1 MTTPNTQSFVDILAL
16 RRECWLKSYGY
27 QNKATDDASYAKSWL
42 GFGAF
47 IGVATPA
54 YALMARSTGT
64 TNGVSSLLTGLL
76 ATAGIATYS
85 VYYKWQSKRY
95 MKLSHQW
102 RDLYNSASEA
112 ETIMKKDPKGKGV
125 LDPVLEKK
133 KQIEMECNELTD
145 GNIFHGTAK
154 EYLKVMEPNNE
165 LFKHWL
171 DKGFWG
177 K

>member
-1 MTTPNTQSFVDILAL
+1 MTTTNTQSFVDILAL

-27 QNKATDDASYAKSWL
+27 QNKSTDDASWAKSWM
-42 GFGAF
+42 GFGVLVGA
-47 IGVATPA
+47 ATPA
-54 YALMARSTGT
+54 YAVMARATGT

-85 VYYKWQSKRY
+85 IYYKWQSKRY

-102 RDLYNSASEA
+102 RELYNNASEA
-112 ETIMKKDPKGKGV
+112 EVIMKKDPKGKV
-125 LDPVLEKK
+125 TLDAVVEKK

-154 EYLKVMEPNNE
+154 DYLKVMEPNNE
-165 LFKHWL
+165 LFKHWF
-171 DKGFWG
+171 DKGFFG

>member
-1 MTTPNTQSFVDILAL
+1 
-16 RRECWLKSYGY
+16 
-27 QNKATDDASYAKSWL
+27 
-42 GFGAF
+42 
-47 IGVATPA
+47 
-54 YALMARSTGT
+54 
-64 TNGVSSLLTGLL
+64 
-76 ATAGIATYS
+76 
-85 VYYKWQSKRY
+85 
-95 MKLSHQW
+95 
-102 RDLYNSASEA
+102 
-112 ETIMKKDPKGKGV
+112 MKKDPKGKGV